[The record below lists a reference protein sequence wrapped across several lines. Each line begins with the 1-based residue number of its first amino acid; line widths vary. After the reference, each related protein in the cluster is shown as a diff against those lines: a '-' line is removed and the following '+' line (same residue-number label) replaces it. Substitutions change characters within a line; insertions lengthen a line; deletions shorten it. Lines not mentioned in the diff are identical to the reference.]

1 MGGGGS
7 NLSWLLSLMSCVD
20 LIMRLN
26 SSLLL
31 SLLHFLDLIM
41 IMQLVYL
48 DTDATFPSR
57 FSWLLDLMCVK
68 VSG

>member
-1 MGGGGS
+1 M

-20 LIMRLN
+20 LITHLN
-26 SSLLL
+26 LSWLL

-41 IMQLVYL
+41 IMRLVFL

-57 FSWLLDLMCVK
+57 FSWLLDLMCIK